1 MRFENETEAITYVFN
16 SLASTDWRNRGL
28 DEHTRDLKPTQT
40 LLEHTGL
47 LRTSRREY
55 AVVTG
60 SKGKGS
66 VAAFTARLLQSLGHT
81 VGLVTSPHLT
91 TYRQRF
97 RVNGRMISEADLVR
111 LISELSPAIDAVQ
124 ADLPAGK
131 YLSPQGIFLAV
142 ALRWFDEMNVN
153 AAVIEVGRGGR
164 FDDNALVPNMLS
176 LFTPMVLEHT
186 RYLGPSLERIAWH
199 KAGIIKPNS
208 YAYSQPQEPV
218 VMDILRA
225 EADARGAQ
233 FEWLAPLDMMRYL
246 GLDGDGMRVDAGRY
260 GEVTLPLLG
269 RYEIDNASLATW
281 GAGNMHARLAPKPGQ
296 AALSHGSAA
305 YVAAIRD
312 GLERLFW
319 PGRCHK
325 LQDAPAVYID
335 GAVNVLSARRFLESV
350 RDHLNA
356 PVVTV
361 LAVPQDRDYNAV
373 YPLYAAVSDALILT
387 ESTRNITIH
396 FPPAEVALAAARAH
410 HHDVR
415 HQPDIAAALDE
426 ARARAGS
433 AGTVLLAVAQPAVG
447 DVMALYGLDFE
458 QI

>member
-1 MRFENETEAITYVFN
+1 MRFHNETEAITYVFQ
-16 SLASTDWRNRGL
+16 SLANTDWRNRGL
-28 DEHTRDLKPTQT
+28 DEDTRDLKPTQT
-40 LLEHTGL
+40 LLEMTGL
-47 LRTSRREY
+47 LRGTRREY

-66 VAAFTARLLQSLGHT
+66 VAAFTARLLQSLGHR

-111 LISELSPAIDAVQ
+111 LIDELAPAIDAVQ
-124 ADLPAGK
+124 SRLPAGK
-131 YLSPQGIFLAV
+131 YLSPQGIFLAL

-176 LFTPMVLEHT
+176 LFTPIVLEHT
-186 RYLGPSLERIAWH
+186 RYLGPTVRHIAWH

-208 YAYSQPQEPV
+208 YAYSLPQEPE
-218 VMDILRA
+218 VMDVLRA
-225 EADARGAQ
+225 EAESRGAQ

-246 GLDGDGMRVDAGRY
+246 GPADDGMRVDGGRF
-260 GEVTLPLLG
+260 GELTLPLLG

-281 GAGNMHARLAPKPGQ
+281 AAGNMHARLRPTDGQ
-296 AALSHGSAA
+296 AALSHGSTA
-305 YVAAIRD
+305 YVDAIRD
-312 GLERLFW
+312 GLQRLFW

-335 GAVNVLSARRFLESV
+335 GAVNVLSARRFIESV
-350 RDHLNA
+350 QDRLSK
-356 PVVTV
+356 PVVSV

-396 FPPAEVALAAARAH
+396 FPAAETALAAAGAH
-410 HHDVR
+410 HHDVQ
-415 HQPDIAAALDE
+415 HEPNIAAALDQ

-433 AGTVLLAVAQPAVG
+433 AGTVLLGVAQPAVG

-458 QI
+458 EI